1 MILVNHQQTEINIM
15 KQSAFL
21 AWTTRMPLIQR
32 WGLMHTFQPE
42 NVSEHSHQVA
52 VIAHLLT
59 VIKNKKFGG
68 ELIPEKA
75 ATIAIY
81 HEISETKLQDLSSKV
96 KYHNPVFTREY
107 KKLEKIPE
115 QECLQS
121 IHEDLREEF
130 AELIIQ
136 DEVDPVYKDIV
147 KAADLLSALI
157 KTNNELRFH
166 NDEFKNVKEN
176 LDIKLASIKRDLPEV
191 AYFID
196 IFLGSC
202 TSTVD
207 KLSDMDS

>member
-1 MILVNHQQTEINIM
+1 M
-15 KQSAFL
+15 
-21 AWTTRMPLIQR
+21 
-32 WGLMHTFQPE
+32 
-42 NVSEHSHQVA
+42 
-52 VIAHLLT
+52 
-59 VIKNKKFGG
+59 
-68 ELIPEKA
+68 
-75 ATIAIY
+75 
-81 HEISETKLQDLSSKV
+81 
-96 KYHNPVFTREY
+96 
-107 KKLEKIPE
+107 
-115 QECLQS
+115 
-121 IHEDLREEF
+121 
-130 AELIIQ
+130 
-136 DEVDPVYKDIV
+136 YKDIV